1 MSPFWFGGELNGK
14 QANCDGNFPYET
26 GKGPYLERPSVMG
39 SYGANPFGLC
49 DQHGQVWESCQDC
62 FGPEQD
68 WYEDEDEDN
77 DCASWP
83 ADPTG
88 ASSGSSRV
96 LWGGSWRHNAVRCRS
111 AYRHGNAPSRR
122 HDSIGFRLLGELR

>member
-1 MSPFWFGGELNGK
+1 
-14 QANCDGNFPYET
+14 
-26 GKGPYLERPSVMG
+26 MG

-68 WYEDEDEDN
+68 WYEDEDN
-77 DCASWP
+77 VCASWP

-88 ASSGSSRV
+88 ASSGSSAFCGAARGATMLSAVV
-96 LWGGSWRHNAVRCRS
+96 LRTVTATRRLAVTT
-111 AYRHGNAPSRR
+111 P
-122 HDSIGFRLLGELR
+122 

>member
-14 QANCDGNFPYET
+14 QANCDGNLPYET

-68 WYEDEDEDN
+68 WYEDEDN
-77 DCASWP
+77 VCASWP

-88 ASSGSSRV
+88 ASSGSSAFCGAARGATMLSAVV
-96 LWGGSWRHNAVRCRS
+96 LRTVTAT
-111 AYRHGNAPSRR
+111 RR
-122 HDSIGFRLLGELR
+122 LAFTTP

>member
-68 WYEDEDEDN
+68 WYEDEDN
-77 DCASWP
+77 VCASWP

-88 ASSGSSRV
+88 ASSGSSAFCGAARGATMLSAVV
-96 LWGGSWRHNAVRCRS
+96 LRTVTATRRLAVTT
-111 AYRHGNAPSRR
+111 P
-122 HDSIGFRLLGELR
+122 

>member
-77 DCASWP
+77 VCASWP

-88 ASSGSSRV
+88 ASSGSSAFCGAARGATMLSAVV
-96 LWGGSWRHNAVRCRS
+96 LRTVTATRRLAVTT
-111 AYRHGNAPSRR
+111 P
-122 HDSIGFRLLGELR
+122 